1 MQLHIS
7 GKHVDLGESFQKHAV
22 TRLEDGLNKYLD
34 RVVSADVVVSKE
46 SHQFRIDIH
55 ANTGTHSHLTLK
67 SKALATDVYAAFDQ
81 AVDRIEKQLARYKNR
96 IRNHHGVKPT
106 REAAVQT
113 STIRPAKKYVL
124 KPEDDRELESEG
136 APAVIAEKATEI
148 ETLSVSEAVMK
159 MDLSDLPALMFFNSS
174 HGRINVI
181 YRRHDGN
188 ISWVDPEGVAA

>member
-7 GKHVDLGESFQKHAV
+7 GKHVDLGESFQKHAAA
-22 TRLEDGLNKYLD
+22 RLEEGMNKYLD
-34 RVVSADVVVSKE
+34 RVVSADVVVTKE
-46 SHQFRIDIH
+46 AHQFRVDIH

-67 SKALATDVYAAFDQ
+67 SKALAVDVYAAFDQ
-81 AVDRIEKQLARYKNR
+81 AVDRIEKQLLRYKNR
-96 IRNHHGVKPT
+96 IRNHHGVKPV
-106 REAAVQT
+106 REAVAQAVRQ
-113 STIRPAKKYVL
+113 AKKYVL
-124 KPEDDRELESEG
+124 RPEDDRELTEEG
-136 APAVIAEKATEI
+136 APTIIAEKPTEI

-174 HGRINVI
+174 HGRINVV